1 MFDHHIRRGLA
12 ALCLAAFV
20 GTTAHAQ
27 DEGVA
32 LELEVTQELAV
43 SRQPLLQAQSAAA
56 KAARESAVAARQL
69 PDPKL
74 TGGITDLPIEGS
86 DRYSL
91 RRDDFT
97 MVSVGVMQEFPRA
110 EKRRLL
116 GARGEHE
123 AEMADQMLSASRLE
137 VRRDAALAWLE
148 VWQPERAAELAR
160 ASVRESELQLQATQI
175 AYTAGTASQADV
187 LAARVATAMLRDD
200 LAGFEQS
207 AQVARGKLS
216 RWIGGEAS
224 QRLLCPELPAWPAP
238 SSLASMLVQLRSHPH
253 LNAQA
258 RRVAVAQDEVAL
270 AEQAY
275 KPDWGVEL
283 EYANRPD
290 FADLVSLNFS
300 VDLPVFSANRQD
312 RGLAAKLAEQTAAEQ
327 TREDSFRQEEAELR
341 QNWSGWQRLQ
351 ERLRQFEADILS
363 QNEQRVAVA
372 TSGWQ
377 AGQGSLA
384 SVLEARRMALDA
396 RMKHLEL
403 VTEAAR
409 LRLNLLYFAGA

>member
-1 MFDHHIRRGLA
+1 MFDHPLRKGLV
-12 ALCLAAFV
+12 ALCLTAFV
-20 GTTAHAQ
+20 GGTAQAQ
-27 DEGVA
+27 DEVVA
-32 LELEVTQELAV
+32 LELEAAQALSVT
-43 SRQPLLQAQSAAA
+43 RQPLLDAQSAAVQ
-56 KAARESAVAARQL
+56 AARESAVAAGQL

-74 TGGITDLPIEGS
+74 TGGIRDLPIEGR

-91 RRDDFT
+91 SQDDFT
-97 MVSVGVMQEFPRA
+97 MYSVGVMQEFPRA

-123 AEMADQMLSASRLE
+123 ADLADQMLIASRLE
-137 VRRDAALAWLE
+137 VRRDAGLAWLE
-148 VWQPERAAELAR
+148 VWQSERAAELAR
-160 ASVRESELQLQATQI
+160 ASVRESGLQLQATQI
-175 AYTAGTASQADV
+175 AYTAGTASQSDV

-200 LAGFEQS
+200 LAGLEQS

-216 RWIGGEAS
+216 RWIGAESS
-224 QRLLCPELPAWPAP
+224 QRLLCPELPAWAAP
-238 SSLASMLVQLRSHPH
+238 PTLEAMLTQLRSHPH

-290 FADLVSLNFS
+290 FADYVSLNFS
-300 VDLPVFSANRQD
+300 IDLPVFSANRQD
-312 RGLAAKLAEQTAAEQ
+312 RGLAAKLSEQTAAEQ
-327 TREDSFRQEEAELR
+327 TREDTFRQEEAELR

-351 ERLRQFEADILS
+351 ERLRLFEADILPQS
-363 QNEQRVAVA
+363 EQRIAVAVSA
-372 TSGWQ
+372 WK

-384 SVLEARRMALDA
+384 AVLEARRMALDA

-403 VTEAAR
+403 VTDAAR

>member
-1 MFDHHIRRGLA
+1 MFANRPTR
-12 ALCLAAFV
+12 AFARLLSAV
-20 GTTAHAQ
+20 LISGTAHAQ
-27 DEGVA
+27 DEGIA
-32 LELEVTQELAV
+32 LELDAAQELAAT
-43 SRQPLLQAQSAAA
+43 RQPLLEAQTAAVA
-56 KAARESAVAARQL
+56 AARESAVAAGQL

-74 TGGITDLPIEGS
+74 SGGIVDLPIEGT
-86 DRYSL
+86 DRFST
-91 RRDDFT
+91 RRDNFT

-123 AEMADQMLSASRLE
+123 ADMADQLLIASRLE
-137 VRRDAALAWLE
+137 VRRDAALAWLG

-200 LAGFEQS
+200 LAGLEQS
-207 AQVARGKLS
+207 AQVARGRLS
-216 RWIGGEAS
+216 RWIGAEAA
-224 QRLLCPELPAWPAP
+224 QRLLCPDLPAWPSPPALDAM
-238 SSLASMLVQLRSHPH
+238 LAQLRNHPH
-253 LNAQA
+253 LNAHA

-283 EYANRPD
+283 AYANRPD
-290 FADLVSLNFS
+290 FADYVSLSFS
-300 VDLPVFSANRQD
+300 IDLPVFTANRQD
-312 RGLAAKLAEQTAAEQ
+312 RGLAAKLAGQSAAEQ
-327 TREDSFRQEEAELR
+327 MREDTFREEEADLR

-351 ERLRQFEADILS
+351 ERLRQFEADILPQS
-363 QNEQRVAVA
+363 EQRTAVA
-372 TSGWQ
+372 TAAWK

-384 SVLEARRMALDA
+384 SVLEARSMALDV

-403 VTEAAR
+403 LTDAAR
-409 LRLNLLYFAGA
+409 LRLNLLYLAGA